1 MPADNSS
8 HLLTSFKH
16 SHTHV
21 GTAQQSLLEK
31 NKDFEKKN
39 TMLWEKKSC
48 DYISKSHKNSL
59 INLKLGHK
67 RMKL

>member
-16 SHTHV
+16 SIHV

-39 TMLWEKKSC
+39 TML
-48 DYISKSHKNSL
+48 
-59 INLKLGHK
+59 
-67 RMKL
+67 

>member
-39 TMLWEKKSC
+39 TML
-48 DYISKSHKNSL
+48 
-59 INLKLGHK
+59 
-67 RMKL
+67 